1 MLVLH
6 RHDAE
11 VDLPETIKALLDGLP
26 TAAILEGDHG
36 ELEVLLP
43 ATAKP
48 LIGKASCGL
57 VLNFDRGDDQWIG
70 AGGAITVLSDPVK
83 EWEEIE
89 LKARAIL
96 RAFASVER
104 ERSE

>member
-1 MLVLH
+1 M
-6 RHDAE
+6 DIIE
-11 VDLPETIKALLDGLP
+11 ALENAPRMVYSGSIGYFDFDGAFDVNVVIR
-26 TAAILEGDHG
+26 TA
-36 ELEVLLP
+36 
-43 ATAKP
+43 TT
-48 LIGKASCGL
+48 
-57 VLNFDRGDDQWIG
+57 RGDDQWIG